1 MAAVFH
7 AASLDRPDTAKIT
20 GPASI
25 LQKFWLKDV
34 CFLSSEDG
42 VAFKPQRLDSLLS
55 EAELN
60 MLNRMTDNEKVFNAV
75 KLKIKDKQVA
85 ITPIVAT
92 KVSERLKKALGEA
105 SATVRTELLVGGL

>member
-1 MAAVFH
+1 M
-7 AASLDRPDTAKIT
+7 
-20 GPASI
+20 
-25 LQKFWLKDV
+25 KDV

-42 VAFKPQRLDSLLS
+42 VAFKPQRLDTLVS

-75 KLKIKDKQVA
+75 KLRIKDQQVA

-92 KVSERLKKALGEA
+92 KVSERLKKALGE
-105 SATVRTELLVGGL
+105 SNATVRTELLVGGL